1 LSYIARYFLSAI
13 FGIASALRL
22 FRSQVDHLM
31 GPGTKSARNAIKKIT
46 AHGAIL
52 AASLIAFGTW
62 ASAQNTRELSTAGN
76 AALGPTATDKASIPK
91 QSMTPPSPAAPMR
104 VNWSTSDKPCA
115 HYNDLKKYDL
125 GDIGVKIDVSD
136 PAWAAAFRH
145 ALVFWNKVLDVHFH
159 EENNINACALRIT
172 DGPLVMFGGGFT
184 AFAQFADLDGFEAK
198 IVVLPQVP
206 LSPAGKYVNA
216 VHEVGHIF
224 DLRHNPDPKSVMY
237 PFIEN
242 SSKPREFANA
252 VQYRIS
258 QILNLRHILKPRPVL
273 CRYIRSV
280 SKARLDQDDLAT
292 LSRNHLMRD
301 GIVPPVKSERAQTEL
316 FFPARPQAASAR

>member
-1 LSYIARYFLSAI
+1 
-13 FGIASALRL
+13 
-22 FRSQVDHLM
+22 M
-31 GPGTKSARNAIKKIT
+31 GPRTELALQAIKKT
-46 AHGAIL
+46 KAYGAIL
-52 AASLIAFGTW
+52 AASLIIFGTW

-76 AALGPTATDKASIPK
+76 AALGPTATDKPPIPK
-91 QSMTPPSPAAPMR
+91 QSITPSPSSSPMT

-136 PAWAAAFRH
+136 PAWAAAFRR
-145 ALVFWNKVLDVHFH
+145 ALVFWNKVLDVNFH
-159 EENNINACALRIT
+159 EEKNINACALRIT

-206 LSPAGKYVNA
+206 LSPAGKFVNA
-216 VHEVGHIF
+216 VHEVGHIV

-258 QILNLRHILKPRPVL
+258 QLLNLRHLKPKPVL

-280 SKARLDQDDLAT
+280 SKARLDKNDLAT
-292 LSRNHLMRD
+292 LSRNHLMRE
-301 GIVPPVKSERAQTEL
+301 GILPPVKSERAQTEVIGL
-316 FFPARPQAASAR
+316 TRPQAASVR

>member
-1 LSYIARYFLSAI
+1 
-13 FGIASALRL
+13 
-22 FRSQVDHLM
+22 M
-31 GPGTKSARNAIKKIT
+31 
-46 AHGAIL
+46 
-52 AASLIAFGTW
+52 AASFIVFGTW
-62 ASAQNTRELSTAGN
+62 ATAQNTREFSTAGN
-76 AALGPTATDKASIPK
+76 AALGPTATDHPPIPK
-91 QSMTPPSPAAPMR
+91 QKLTPSSSSSSMR

-125 GDIGVKIDVSD
+125 GNIGVKIDVSD

-145 ALVFWNKVLDVHFH
+145 ALVFWNKILDVNFH
-159 EENNINACALRIT
+159 EEKNINACALRIT
-172 DGPLVMFGGGFT
+172 DGPIVMFGGGFT

-206 LSPAGKYVNA
+206 LSPAGKFVNA
-216 VHEVGHIF
+216 VHEVGHIV

-252 VQYRIS
+252 MQYRFS
-258 QILNLRHILKPRPVL
+258 QILNLRHILKPKPVL

-280 SKARLDQDDLAT
+280 SKARLDEDDLAT

-301 GIVPPVKSERAQTEL
+301 GILPPVKSERAQTEVL
-316 FFPARPQAASAR
+316 GLARPQAASVW

>member
-1 LSYIARYFLSAI
+1 
-13 FGIASALRL
+13 
-22 FRSQVDHLM
+22 M
-31 GPGTKSARNAIKKIT
+31 GPETKFALEAIKKT
-46 AHGAIL
+46 KTYSGIL
-52 AASLIAFGTW
+52 AASLIIFGTW

-76 AALGPTATDKASIPK
+76 AALGPTATDKPPIPK
-91 QSMTPPSPAAPMR
+91 QSMTPSSPYPPMR

-115 HYNDLKKYDL
+115 NYNDLKKYAL

-136 PAWAAAFRH
+136 PAWAAAFRR
-145 ALVFWNKVLDVHFH
+145 ALVFWNKVLDVNFH

-206 LSPAGKYVNA
+206 LSPAGKFVNA
-216 VHEVGHIF
+216 VHEVGHIV

-258 QILNLRHILKPRPVL
+258 QILNLRHILRPKPGL

-280 SKARLDQDDLAT
+280 SKARLDKDDLAT
-292 LSRNHLMRD
+292 LSRNHRMRD
-301 GIVPPVKSERAQTEL
+301 GILPPVKSEHAPTEVL
-316 FFPARPQAASAR
+316 GLTRPQAASAR

>member
-1 LSYIARYFLSAI
+1 
-13 FGIASALRL
+13 
-22 FRSQVDHLM
+22 M
-31 GPGTKSARNAIKKIT
+31 GPGSESARNTIKKIR

-52 AASLIAFGTW
+52 VASLIIFGTW
-62 ASAQNTRELSTAGN
+62 ASAQNISTAGN
-76 AALGPTATDKASIPK
+76 AALGPTATDHPPIPK
-91 QSMTPPSPAAPMR
+91 QRLTPSSSSSPMR

-115 HYNDLKKYDL
+115 HYNYLKNYDL
-125 GDIGVKIDVSD
+125 GNIGVKIDVSD
-136 PAWAAAFRH
+136 PAWAAAFRR
-145 ALVFWNKVLDVHFH
+145 ALVFWNKVLDVNFH
-159 EENNINACALRIT
+159 EEKNINACALHIT

-198 IVVLPQVP
+198 IIVLPQVP

-216 VHEVGHIF
+216 VHEIGHIV

-258 QILNLRHILKPRPVL
+258 QILNLRHILKPKPVL

-280 SKARLDQDDLAT
+280 SKARLDKDDLAM

-301 GIVPPVKSERAQTEL
+301 GILPPVKSERAQTEVL
-316 FFPARPQAASAR
+316 GLTNQAANAR